1 MKNKAAKAYS
11 LNIIFTL
18 LFLIFS
24 ALFLIYI
31 FRDIQNREHFDDP
44 TYSWKY
50 GEGNTCDGS
59 LNTNIELQNTESAF
73 LKNNH
78 NRFENT
84 STYNKS
90 SLRFSGSYYRNY
102 CDVMNYSDL
111 LAYRCLKKSPL
122 EIKAVLDR
130 STVRIANTI
139 HHIFVFDENSLYSF
153 LANEIAKQQ
162 TRLSSGGKIVG
173 PIYVCISQAP
183 YLKYNNAQSGITD
196 KYLDARIDIL
206 NNKNPYYFENIN
218 SEGSQDI
225 KTNTVE
231 SDTISSLYCH
241 ILIIYP
247 AYNPATDS
255 GGGSGSSGGSG
266 GKITLK
272 NGYDN
277 KVTLDFGITNF
288 LNTTMAPFYTDN
300 ELCFIKCNKSST
312 LNCGCLTRN
321 TNATTSPATTLNTD
335 TSKTD
340 AAIDTPLYPSKC
352 IDHHISGGITAG
364 NFSMMYYVNPFSD
377 NYTNKIVE
385 PE

>member
-1 MKNKAAKAYS
+1 M
-11 LNIIFTL
+11 
-18 LFLIFS
+18 
-24 ALFLIYI
+24 
-31 FRDIQNREHFDDP
+31 
-44 TYSWKY
+44 
-50 GEGNTCDGS
+50 
-59 LNTNIELQNTESAF
+59 
-73 LKNNH
+73 
-78 NRFENT
+78 
-84 STYNKS
+84 
-90 SLRFSGSYYRNY
+90 
-102 CDVMNYSDL
+102 
-111 LAYRCLKKSPL
+111 
-122 EIKAVLDR
+122 
-130 STVRIANTI
+130 

-162 TRLSSGGKIVG
+162 TRLSSGGKITG
-173 PIYVCISQAP
+173 PIYICISQAP

-247 AYNPATDS
+247 AYNPAT
-255 GGGSGSSGGSG
+255 GLGGSS

-272 NGYDN
+272 DGYDN
-277 KVTLDFGITNF
+277 KATFDAGITTF
-288 LNTTMAPFYTDN
+288 LNTTMASFYTDN

-321 TNATTSPATTLNTD
+321 TNATTSPTTKLNTD